1 MTDLFVRGELS
12 DFLSNRLASVKRSLE
27 TMPEDEVLARSADDL
42 VAQLVESAAIDPLS
56 VGADAVDGGVAEV
69 TIDRYDQFDR
79 GYYEAPGFRIH
90 AVFEFTGN
98 SELLHYAPSTRLL
111 TRFDAQVGNGTI
123 TVRIEQPGSAP
134 NADAAKQ
141 AIDREIGQ
149 IRTMAAHS
157 TRDIQAFNQ
166 GLDQQLRPAVEN
178 RKKLLQ
184 DRRDLAGALGFP
196 LKKRSD
202 APAQVP
208 FKRKAMGVQGPAK
221 QSHRTPYR
229 DEPALTEAQ
238 YEDAISVISS
248 ALLSMERT
256 PSVVAGKDEEELR
269 DYVLVM
275 LNGTFQGAATGE
287 TFVKSGKT
295 DILVRVE
302 DRHVFVGECKWW
314 KGSKA
319 LGAAIDQLLGYM
331 PWRDEKAALIIFI
344 NNKDASAVFDKVDT
358 AVRSHSAYKR
368 VGASSSDRTKR
379 LNHVLGHPGD
389 PEREIQLAVLFA
401 VLPTGSDKC

>member
-1 MTDLFVRGELS
+1 MTELFVRGELR
-12 DFLSNRLASVKRSLE
+12 DFLSHRLADVTKLLE
-27 TMPEDEVLARSADDL
+27 TIPEDEVLARSTDDL
-42 VAQLVESAAIDPLS
+42 LTQLVESAAMKPLS
-56 VGADAVDGGVAEV
+56 VGADAVDGGVAET
-69 TIDRYDQFDR
+69 TIDRYDRFDR
-79 GYYEAPGFRIH
+79 GHFKSPGYRIH
-90 AVFEFTGN
+90 AVFDYSGDT
-98 SELLHYAPSTRLL
+98 ELLYYAPSTRLL
-111 TRFDAQVGNGTI
+111 TRFDAQVGNGTV
-123 TVRIEQPGSAP
+123 TVRVEQLGSAP

-157 TRDIQAFNQ
+157 ARDIQAFNQ
-166 GLDQQLRPAVEN
+166 GLNFQLRPDIEN
-178 RKKLLQ
+178 RKKFLQ

-202 APAQVP
+202 ALAQVP
-208 FKRKAMGVQGPAK
+208 LKRKVIGVQWPAK
-221 QSHRTPYR
+221 PLHRTPYR
-229 DEPALTEAQ
+229 DEPALTEVQ

-331 PWRDEKAALIIFI
+331 PWRDEKAALIVFI
-344 NNKDASAVFDKVDT
+344 NNKDASAVFDKADA

-368 VGASSSDRTKR
+368 VGVGSPDRTKR
-379 LNHVLGHPGD
+379 LNHILGHPDD